1 MQITLTLRGSLSEHL
16 PAALPE
22 AGGRHSRRV
31 EIAEGASIEATL
43 ERLGVPSERVHLV
56 LLNGER
62 VGVGQ
67 LATTALRHE
76 DQLAVWPP
84 LSGG

>member
-1 MQITLTLRGSLSEHL
+1 MQITLTLRGSLTGHLPEHL
-16 PAALPE
+16 PA
-22 AGGRHSRRV
+22 GSSRRSRRV
-31 EIAEGASIEATL
+31 EVAEGATIAAAL
-43 ERLGVPSERVHLV
+43 DALRVPRELVHLV

-62 VGVGQ
+62 VAVGQ
-67 LATTALRHE
+67 LATTALRPE